1 MRRIG
6 LLGGMSWESS
16 ALFYELLNELTKERL
31 GGLHSA
37 RVLMSS
43 VDFAEIAELQHTGDW
58 ARAGEVL
65 ADEARR
71 LEAAGAELLV
81 LCTNTMHKVADDI
94 TAAVSIPFLH
104 LGDATGRAV
113 VEAGLARV
121 ALLGTRFTM
130 EQDFYVDRIASYGV
144 EVIVPE
150 PDQRE
155 LVHRIIYDELVLG
168 VVSDVSRTAYEQV
181 IAALVDRGAQGVIL
195 GCTEIEL
202 LVGAD
207 NSPVPVFPTTLIH
220 AQAAL
225 AAALAP

>member
-1 MRRIG
+1 VRRIG

-43 VDFAEIAELQHTGDW
+43 VDFAEIAELQHAGDW
-58 ARAGEVL
+58 TRAGELL

-81 LCTNTMHKVADDI
+81 LCTNTMHAVADDI

-113 VEAGLARV
+113 VGAGLARV

-130 EQDFYVDRIASYGV
+130 EQDFYVDRVASYGV

-168 VVSDVSRTAYEQV
+168 VVADASRTAYEQV

-207 NSPVPVFPTTLIH
+207 NSPVPIFPTTLIH
-220 AQAAL
+220 ARAAL
-225 AAALAP
+225 DAALAP

>member
-1 MRRIG
+1 VRRIG

-58 ARAGEVL
+58 TRAGELL

-81 LCTNTMHKVADDI
+81 LCTNTMHAVADDI

-104 LGDATGRAV
+104 LGDATGVRSSRRAWR
-113 VEAGLARV
+113 AWPCSGP
-121 ALLGTRFTM
+121 G
-130 EQDFYVDRIASYGV
+130 S
-144 EVIVPE
+144 PW
-150 PDQRE
+150 
-155 LVHRIIYDELVLG
+155 
-168 VVSDVSRTAYEQV
+168 SRTSTSTGSRRTAS
-181 IAALVDRGAQGVIL
+181 R
-195 GCTEIEL
+195 
-202 LVGAD
+202 
-207 NSPVPVFPTTLIH
+207 
-220 AQAAL
+220 
-225 AAALAP
+225 